1 VEDMQKW
8 HIKQIKRYQ
17 THIDELLEQ
26 LCICEVVEQSKGND
40 DV

>member
-1 VEDMQKW
+1 MPKW
-8 HIKQIKRYQ
+8 YTKQIKRYQ

-26 LCICEVVEQSKGND
+26 LCICEIMEQFERND